1 MNMQARMSANDP
13 RLYNP
18 ARDVAHNFHE
28 VAKLVAARLEDGMWP
43 ELAGVLA
50 REGVTLDALGEA
62 CGAYCNYIGS
72 AATHPEWEM
81 EDALRVSGFLNCLP
95 AAQVAVL
102 AMYGVCYAGIQFAG
116 VREATVADSGPLND
130 VAELIKAADR
140 LRRHLR
146 RSWWAQLKYR
156 FMAWRNAVAVWK

>member
-1 MNMQARMSANDP
+1 MSMQARMSANDP

-28 VAKLVAARLEDGMWP
+28 VAKLVAERLEDGVWP
-43 ELAGVLA
+43 ELAQLLG
-50 REGVTLDALGEA
+50 REGITLDALGEA

-72 AATHPEWEM
+72 AAYHPEWKM
-81 EDALRVSGFLNCLP
+81 EEALAISGFLNCLP

-116 VREATVADSGPLND
+116 VREATVADSGPLHD
-130 VAELIKAADR
+130 VAELIAVADR
-140 LRRHLR
+140 LRHSLR
-146 RSWWAQLKYR
+146 RSWWSRLKYK
-156 FMAWRNAVAVWK
+156 FMLWRSAAAVWK